1 MDELVDQFGS
11 LEFALEEE
19 LAEWGDFPVT
29 IGITGES
36 GCGKSTFINTMRG
49 LDAEDPNA
57 AEVGVIECTTEP
69 TPYVHP
75 SHPGDDFSLPNSLHY
90 M

>member
-1 MDELVDQFGS
+1 MA
-11 LEFALEEE
+11 EFADDFSDVE
-19 LAEWGDFPVT
+19 LALEDALAESEHFPVT

-57 AEVGVIECTTEP
+57 AEVGVTECTTEP

-75 SHPGDDFSLPNSLHY
+75 NHPGDAFSFVL
-90 M
+90 